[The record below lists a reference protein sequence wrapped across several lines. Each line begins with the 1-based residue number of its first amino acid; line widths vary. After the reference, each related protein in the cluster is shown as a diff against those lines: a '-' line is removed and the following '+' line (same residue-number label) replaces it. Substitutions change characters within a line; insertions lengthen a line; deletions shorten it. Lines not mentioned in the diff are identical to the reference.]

1 MGHTGSSSRRK
12 HSNKKTLKGSRKKKS
27 RSKSKKLRHRD
38 DLDSSSSDDES
49 SSSSLNSLSSSEGE
63 YRSKRDRSRSRSGVK
78 GSKKRKRRRYS
89 SEDSSD
95 DSLPV
100 KKRKRS
106 KKSKKI
112 KKKKKKSSKRDG
124 YVSSASS
131 DSGSCSTCKDEDISS
146 DELGSRERSRGR
158 SREKRKGHRDSTK
171 GRIGNRKNRSEA
183 RRSISP
189 SSSYGSERTE
199 NTTMENNPVRLR
211 SVITVANVENEED
224 DNMKNEELKEE
235 TVYDYDD
242 YPSSKSNDSVEL
254 DGRFNYS
261 PDKESVAKEVNS
273 GSILDDNKGKESNV
287 SDDLE
292 SILRQKALENLS
304 RFRGGTKTKPVA
316 PVDDKPKSDQTD
328 VKQLTTRETVSM
340 TPVSQPVPHRNRF
353 TWRRDPSAATGKD
366 EKASTYSEPH
376 SSGSQPAELKLPTS
390 RVDNKILNETSMVD
404 TDNVDQK
411 STAVVETPS
420 SAPKQEGSSKE
431 RQNESNDNSQFEKKT
446 MSVMRGGEM
455 VQVSYKVYIPNKAP
469 ALARR
474 QLKR

>member
-1 MGHTGSSSRRK
+1 MLLFSCF
-12 HSNKKTLKGSRKKKS
+12 LGSRKKKS